1 MTRYAL
7 VCLMLA
13 AMAWSQAAS
22 PTPTSAAGQSGAPA
36 GGAMNPAQPN
46 DAEASKV
53 APDAPVVTINGVCE
67 NASADKAS
75 DPNCKTVIT
84 RAEFEKILDAV
95 QPNMPPRVR
104 RQFAMRYASALAMAE
119 KAQELG
125 LDKGPK
131 FEERLKLARIQILS
145 QAFNQAV
152 QEKAG
157 QISDQDIEDY
167 YKSHTADFEEADLQR
182 IFIPKSQQAPVSKV
196 KLSDAAEQKRQKDSE
211 EVMQKEADKLHAR
224 AVAGEDFTKLEEEAY
239 TLAGIKTKPPS
250 TKMGD
255 MRRNGLPANQ
265 ASVLDLKTG
274 EVSAVFSD
282 QSGYFIYKVGKK
294 EVEPLDKVKEE
305 IRSSLRTQRVQE
317 QMQAVQ
323 KSATPT
329 LDEAYFGPEMP
340 PTHGM
345 PLPPPTGG
353 PATRPGAPSPK

>member
-1 MTRYAL
+1 MTKYGL
-7 VCLMLA
+7 VCLLLG
-13 AMAWSQAAS
+13 AMAWSQAA
-22 PTPTSAAGQSGAPA
+22 TPATPAAGQSSAPA
-36 GGAMNPAQPN
+36 GGAMSPAQSN

-53 APDAPVVTINGVCE
+53 APDAPVITINGVCA
-67 NASADKAS
+67 NASADKAA

-104 RQFAMRYASALAMAE
+104 RQFAMRYASAMAMAQ
-119 KAQELG
+119 KAEEMG

-131 FEERLKLARIQILS
+131 FDERLKLARIQILS

-157 QISDQDIEDY
+157 QISDQDIDDY
-167 YKSHTADFEEADLQR
+167 YKAHVADFEEADLQR
-182 IFIPKSQQAPVSKV
+182 IFIPRSQQAPASKV

-211 EVMQKEADKLHAR
+211 EIMQKEADKLHTR
-224 AVAGEDFTKLEEEAY
+224 AAAGEDFTKLQDEAY
-239 TLAGIKTKPPS
+239 QLAGIKTKAPS

-255 MRRNGLPANQ
+255 MRRNGLPAGQ
-265 ASVLDLKTG
+265 VSVLDLQTG
-274 EVSAVFSD
+274 EISRVFSD

-294 EVEPLDKVKEE
+294 EVEPLDKVKDEV
-305 IRSSLRTQRVQE
+305 RTALRTQR
-317 QMQAVQ
+317 MQDQIQSAQ

-353 PATRPGAPSPK
+353 PSAKPPAPAPK